1 MPFVTY
7 STVSIFFSW
16 SISELVMVMSSISN
30 SDDIIRCP
38 YFIPS
43 PSALS
48 STSTS
53 STSAPNSG
61 PDSTF
66 PCLIPFS
73 NSISFVGPYFVFI
86 VVT

>member
-1 MPFVTY
+1 M
-7 STVSIFFSW
+7 
-16 SISELVMVMSSISN
+16 SEIVVVMSFIN
-30 SDDIIRCP
+30 ISDDIIRCP

-66 PCLIPFS
+66 SCRIPFS
-73 NSISFVGPYFVFI
+73 ISISFVGPYFVFI